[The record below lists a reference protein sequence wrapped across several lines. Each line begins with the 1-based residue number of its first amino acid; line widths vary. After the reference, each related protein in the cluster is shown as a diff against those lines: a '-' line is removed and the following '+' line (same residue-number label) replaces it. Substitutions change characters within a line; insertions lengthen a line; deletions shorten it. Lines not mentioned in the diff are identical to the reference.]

1 MAITKYNGTLR
12 PNEVFRTIF
21 NMIISQ
27 YVFSDNIETQ
37 AYRSLVNRFR
47 EEGSLFGDTKLYYA
61 TDILRTKPFVLD
73 SVNQLNLLAIDRP
86 KDPECQAIVLDV
98 FRFIEVTLDEYFS
111 KRAFSSASTFAD
123 YNGQMLNWLRETKE
137 VYDETTFNTYVGTVK
152 SEGDTQQQTVTLS
165 AYAADD
171 QNDTATIEE
180 SKRRLIAEVIGQ
192 KLQDIFVDMRDVS
205 RKWNDYG
212 YTRKYDPSNFEVI
225 WNADWV
231 NFIKGTSLPTIFHK
245 DGLFE
250 IKEENILP
258 AHYFGT
264 VNSSSGTVA
273 AADTNF
279 ALEETFVEDATTST
293 DNGDYWAGQALP
305 VGHAF
310 AASSTYTKT
319 PGVMSNG
326 SVICKLVH
334 KGAIPYMSGYQTQK
348 EFINPKNL
356 STNHYLHFA
365 HNTLQYL
372 YNYPLVTLKAAI
384 S

>member
-1 MAITKYNGTLR
+1 MAITKYNGNLNK
-12 PNEVFRTIF
+12 NEVFRTIF

-37 AYRSLVNRFR
+37 SYRSLVNRFR
-47 EEGSLFGDTKLYYA
+47 EEGTLFGDTKLYYA

-73 SVNQLNLLAIDRP
+73 SVNQLNLLAIERP
-86 KDPECQAIVLDV
+86 KDPECQAIVLDI

-123 YNGQMLNWLRETKE
+123 YNGQMLSWLRETKE
-137 VYDETTFNTYVGTVK
+137 VYDETTFNTYIGTVT
-152 SEGDTQQQTVTLS
+152 SEGATQQQTVDLS
-165 AYAADD
+165 KYVIGENDAAD
-171 QNDTATIEE
+171 IEE
-180 SKRRLIAEVIGQ
+180 SKRRLAAEVIGQ
-192 KLQDIFVDMRDVS
+192 KLQDIEVAMRDVS
-205 RKWNDYG
+205 RDWNDYG

-231 NFIKGTSLPTIFHK
+231 NYIKGTSLPTIFHK

-273 AADTNF
+273 NANTNF
-279 ALEETFVEDATTST
+279 AMEETFVEDATTST

-310 AASSTYTKT
+310 GASETYTKT
-319 PGVMSNG
+319 PGVMSNN

-334 KGAIPYMSGYQTQK
+334 KGSIPYMSGYQTQK
-348 EFINPKNL
+348 EFINVKNL

>member
-1 MAITKYNGTLR
+1 MAITKYNGQLR
-12 PNEVFRTIF
+12 PNEVFTTIF

-27 YVFSDNIETQ
+27 YVFSDNIEGQ
-37 AYRSLVNRFR
+37 SYRSLVNRFR
-47 EEGSLFGDTKLYYA
+47 EEGTLYGDTKLYYA

-73 SVNQLNLLAIDRP
+73 SVNQLNLLAIESP

-98 FRFIEVTLDEYFS
+98 FRYLEIPLDDYFS
-111 KRAFSSASTFAD
+111 KRAFSTASVFSD
-123 YNGQMLNWLRETKE
+123 YNSQMLNWLRETKS
-137 VYDETTFNTYVGTVK
+137 VYDETTFNTYVGTIT
-152 SEGDTQQQTVTLS
+152 SEGTTQQQTVTLS
-165 AYAADD
+165 DYASDA
-171 QNDTATIEE
+171 NDTAVIEE

-250 IKEENILP
+250 IKDENILP

-279 ALEETFVEDATTST
+279 ALEETYVEDATT
-293 DNGDYWAGQALP
+293 DANNGDYWAGQALP
-305 VGHAF
+305 IGHEF
-310 AASSTYTKT
+310 GASDTYTTT
-319 PGVMSNG
+319 PGVMSNR
-326 SVICKLVH
+326 SVICKIVH

-348 EFINPKNL
+348 EFINVKNL

-372 YNYPLVTLKAAI
+372 YNYPLVTLKATI
-384 S
+384 E

>member
-1 MAITKYNGTLR
+1 MAITKYNGNLNK
-12 PNEVFRTIF
+12 NEVFRTIF

-37 AYRSLVNRFR
+37 SYRSLVNRFR
-47 EEGSLFGDTKLYYA
+47 EEGTLFGDTKLYYA

-73 SVNQLNLLAIDRP
+73 SVNQLNLLAIERP
-86 KDPECQAIVLDV
+86 KDPECQAIVLDI

-123 YNGQMLNWLRETKE
+123 YNGQMLSWLRETKE
-137 VYDETTFNTYVGTVK
+137 VYDETTFNTYIGTVT
-152 SEGDTQQQTVTLS
+152 SEGATQQQTVDLS
-165 AYAADD
+165 KYVIGENDAAD
-171 QNDTATIEE
+171 IEE
-180 SKRRLIAEVIGQ
+180 SKRRLAAEVIGQ
-192 KLQDIFVDMRDVS
+192 KLQDIEVAMRDVS
-205 RKWNDYG
+205 RDWNDYG

-231 NFIKGTSLPTIFHK
+231 NYIKGTSLPTIFHK

-258 AHYFGT
+258 SHYFGT

-273 AADTNF
+273 NTNTNF
-279 ALEETFVEDATTST
+279 AMEETFVEDATTST

-310 AASSTYTKT
+310 GASETYTKT
-319 PGVMSNG
+319 PGVMSNN

-334 KGAIPYMSGYQTQK
+334 KGSIPYMSGYQTQK
-348 EFINPKNL
+348 EFINVKNL

-372 YNYPLVTLKAAI
+372 YNYPLVTLKATI

>member
-1 MAITKYNGTLR
+1 MAITKYNGNLNK
-12 PNEVFRTIF
+12 NEVFRTIF

-37 AYRSLVNRFR
+37 SYRSLVNRFR
-47 EEGSLFGDTKLYYA
+47 EEGTLFGDTKLYYA

-73 SVNQLNLLAIDRP
+73 SVNQLNLLAIERP
-86 KDPECQAIVLDV
+86 KDPECQAIVLDI

-123 YNGQMLNWLRETKE
+123 YNGQMLSWLRETKE
-137 VYDETTFNTYVGTVK
+137 VYDETTFNTYIGTVT
-152 SEGDTQQQTVTLS
+152 SEGATQQQTVDLS
-165 AYAADD
+165 KYVIGENDAAD
-171 QNDTATIEE
+171 IEE
-180 SKRRLIAEVIGQ
+180 SKRRLAAEVIGQ
-192 KLQDIFVDMRDVS
+192 KLQDIEVAMRDVS
-205 RKWNDYG
+205 RDWNDYG

-231 NFIKGTSLPTIFHK
+231 NYIKGTSLPTIFHK

-258 AHYFGT
+258 SHYFGT

-273 AADTNF
+273 NANTNF
-279 ALEETFVEDATTST
+279 AMEETFVEDATTST

-310 AASSTYTKT
+310 GASETYTKT
-319 PGVMSNG
+319 PGVMSNN

-334 KGAIPYMSGYQTQK
+334 KGSIPYMSGYQTQK
-348 EFINPKNL
+348 EFINVKNL